1 MTMFIK
7 LIAAMVSMLALL
19 ILSPFSTLQKEPVK
33 VVQEVP
39 KQVPN
44 DSSFLVTL
52 KIHTSGITGFARLQQ
67 YLPVGFTAEAM
78 ETSNADFIFDDNS
91 VRFIWT
97 KFPDKDEVTVSY
109 KVTADASVKG
119 RQVIYGIF
127 IYIDDEQTTKLPL
140 DPSEIS
146 IGTEEV
152 NPQISRKLTSL
163 SPEKGQYRV
172 ELTIDPN
179 NLNTAAKFIDQIPE
193 GFIAASEN
201 SNGAAFTFENHK
213 ATFNWKK
220 FPSDSVFT
228 ISYIVESNSASLP
241 PTIEGVFVYGN
252 DEANS
257 KTEEEPTEVADNTK
271 EESTEKLGDITNTV
285 TASIDKQPNTIM
297 QAKTTVAGLLYR
309 VQICATQKSKAK
321 DSKYFED
328 KYSVPPPVELTYHE
342 GWRKY
347 IIGNFSS
354 YKEASAFKT
363 ETRKTVGDAFVVA
376 YSNGERIPVAE
387 ARKETNLNQ

>member
-1 MTMFIK
+1 M
-7 LIAAMVSMLALL
+7 AALL
-19 ILSPFSTLQKEPVK
+19 ILSPFSSLQKEPVK
-33 VVQEVP
+33 VIQEVP
-39 KQVPN
+39 KQVPT

-52 KIHTSGITGFARLQQ
+52 KIHASGITGFARLQQ
-67 YLPVGFTAEAM
+67 YLPVGFTAEVM
-78 ETSNADFIFDDNS
+78 ETGNADFIFDANS

-97 KFPDKDEVTVSY
+97 KFPDKEEVTVSY
-109 KVTADASVKG
+109 KVTPDASVKG
-119 RQVIYGIF
+119 RQLIYGIF
-127 IYIDDEQTTKLPL
+127 IYIDDEQTAKLAL
-140 DPSEIS
+140 DPSEFT

-152 NPQISRKLTSL
+152 NPQISRKLTSI
-163 SPEKGQYRV
+163 SPENGEYRV

-193 GFIAASEN
+193 GFIASSEN
-201 SNGAAFTFENHK
+201 SNGAAFSFADHK
-213 ATFNWKK
+213 AIFNWKK

-228 ISYIVESNSASLP
+228 ISYVVKSNSASLP

-257 KTEEEPTEVADNTK
+257 KEEQAGPATVADNS
-271 EESTEKLGDITNTV
+271 EEKLITKTADRSNGV

-297 QAKTTVAGLLYR
+297 QVKPTMAGLQYR

-328 KYSVPPPVELTYHE
+328 KYAVPPPVELTYHE

-347 IIGNFSS
+347 IIGSFSS

-387 ARKETNLNQ
+387 ARKKVNFNQ

>member
-1 MTMFIK
+1 MFIK
-7 LIAAMVSMLALL
+7 LIAAMVSMAALL
-19 ILSPFSTLQKEPVK
+19 ILSPFSSLQKEPVK
-33 VVQEVP
+33 VIQEVP
-39 KQVPN
+39 KQVPT

-52 KIHTSGITGFARLQQ
+52 KIHGSGITGFARLQQ
-67 YLPVGFTAEAM
+67 YLPAGFTAEAM
-78 ETSNADFIFDDNS
+78 ETGNADFIFDANS

-97 KFPDKDEVTVSY
+97 KFPDKEEVTVSY

-119 RQVIYGIF
+119 RQLIYGIF
-127 IYIDDEQTTKLPL
+127 IYIDDEQTVKLPL
-140 DPSEIS
+140 DPSEFT

-152 NPQISRKLTSL
+152 NPQISRKLTSI
-163 SPEKGQYRV
+163 SPENGEYRV

-193 GFIAASEN
+193 GFVASSEN
-201 SNGAAFTFENHK
+201 SNGAAFSFDDNK
-213 ATFNWKK
+213 AIFNWKK

-228 ISYIVESNSASLP
+228 ISYVVKSNSASLP
-241 PTIEGVFVYGN
+241 PAIEGVFVYGN
-252 DEANS
+252 DEGNS
-257 KTEEEPTEVADNTK
+257 KTEDEPVTAAENSK
-271 EESTEKLGDITNTV
+271 EELIANTTNNSNTV

-297 QAKTTVAGLLYR
+297 QAKPTAAGLLYR

-328 KYSVPPPVELTYHE
+328 KYAVSPPVELTYHE

-347 IIGNFSS
+347 IIGSFSS
-354 YKEASAFKT
+354 YKEASVFKT

-387 ARKETNLNQ
+387 ARKKVSLNQ